1 MSLHQ
6 FGSPERFAVDID
18 VEPDEDA
25 LGTAFLSFTVGGIRF
40 GATDRTEQLS
50 TFLIA
55 LERFMKVLPQAPT
68 EFHTR
73 TAQAVFDEVIGMLRD
88 PDPGRDGFRW
98 ELSDRYEKLVL
109 SPNGCAS
116 FDGDW
121 VLLLCEPD
129 RDRLLIRPFSKT
141 ELREVVLQP
150 GEVEAVIRSVIGHA
164 WRQWQPE
171 IIRRTGQY

>member
-25 LGTAFLSFTVGGIRF
+25 QGAAFLSFTVGGIRF

-55 LERFMKVLPQAPT
+55 LERFIEVLPPAPT
-68 EFHTR
+68 EFHAR
-73 TAQAVFDEVIGMLRD
+73 TAQAVFDEVIGVLRD

-98 ELSDRYEKLVL
+98 DLSDQYQKLLL
-109 SPNGCAS
+109 SPNGCSS

-121 VLLLCEPD
+121 AIVLRERDC
-129 RDRLLIRPFSKT
+129 DRLLVRPFSKT
-141 ELREVVLQP
+141 ELVEVVLP
-150 GEVEAVIRSVIGHA
+150 SGEIEAIIGSVIGHA
-164 WRQWQPE
+164 WRHA
-171 IIRRTGQY
+171 IARNR